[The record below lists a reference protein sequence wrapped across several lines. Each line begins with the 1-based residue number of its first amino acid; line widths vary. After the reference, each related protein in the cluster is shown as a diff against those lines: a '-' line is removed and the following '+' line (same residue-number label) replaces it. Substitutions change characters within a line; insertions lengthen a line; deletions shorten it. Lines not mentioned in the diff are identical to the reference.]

1 MRTKELGRT
10 GLEVSIVGLGTAF
23 LGIPDVDEA
32 GRAYSVPGAP
42 WDVEVDPEMGAQAV
56 IAAIEGGCTLVD
68 TAPLYLATQSE
79 RMIGDA
85 LRQRPDLK
93 SRVTVTTKVGQLYND
108 IDHSRDAVLRHV
120 EGSLE
125 RLGLER
131 FDLLYIHDAMDVPME
146 RVMAD
151 DGALG
156 ALRQLQDEGLVA
168 WVGTASNVPATNV
181 EYIETGAFDAAV
193 IPECWSLL
201 NQRATER
208 ILPAAEKHG
217 VGLVGATPLE
227 RGLLATGEVR
237 GRNYLARRFTPEVM
251 DHVARIQGLCAD
263 HGVAMGAVAL
273 QWCTRH
279 PLVASTIPGA
289 RTVAEARSNAEA
301 GSAPVPEA
309 LWQDLEPLVRHWP
322 ISEV

>member
-1 MRTKELGRT
+1 MQTKKLGRT

-23 LGIPDVDEA
+23 LGIPGANEA
-32 GRAYSVPGAP
+32 ARAYSVPGAP
-42 WDVEVDPEMGAQAV
+42 WDVALDPEMGAQVV
-56 IAAIEGGCTLVD
+56 ITAIEGGCTLVD
-68 TAPLYLATQSE
+68 TAPLYLATESE

-93 SRVTVTTKVGQLYND
+93 SRATVTTKVGQLYND

-120 EGSLE
+120 EGSLD

-146 RVMAD
+146 RVMGG

-156 ALRQLQDEGLVA
+156 ALRQLQDEGVVT

-201 NQRATER
+201 NQSAAER

-227 RGLLATGEVR
+227 RGLLATGQVR

-263 HGVAMGAVAL
+263 HGVAMNAAAL

-289 RTVAEARSNAEA
+289 RTTAEAEANAVA
-301 GSAPVPEA
+301 GSASIPEA
-309 LWQDLEPLVRHWP
+309 FWQDLEPLVRHFP
-322 ISEV
+322 VSEV

>member
-1 MRTKELGRT
+1 MRTKKLGRT

-23 LGIPDVDEA
+23 LGIPQANEA
-32 GRAYSVPGAP
+32 ARAYSVPGQP
-42 WDVEVDPEMGAQAV
+42 FDVKADPEMGAQAV

-68 TAPLYLATQSE
+68 TAPLYLAAESE

-93 SRVTVTTKVGQLYND
+93 SRVTVTTKVGQLYGD
-108 IDHSRDAVLRHV
+108 IDHSGDAVLRHV
-120 EGSLE
+120 EGSLR

-131 FDLLYIHDAMDVPME
+131 FDLLYIHDAMDVPMA

-156 ALRQLQDEGLVA
+156 ALRRLQDEGVVT
-168 WVGTASNVPATNV
+168 WVGTASNEPATNV
-181 EYIETGAFDAAV
+181 EYLETGAFDAAV

-201 NQRATER
+201 NQRAAER
-208 ILPAAEKHG
+208 ILPAAEKHD

-227 RGLLATGEVR
+227 RGLLATGRVP
-237 GRNYLARRFTPEVM
+237 GRSYLARRFTPEVM
-251 DHVARIQGLCAD
+251 DHVTRIQGLCAD
-263 HGVAMGAVAL
+263 HGVAMNAVSL

-279 PLVASTIPGA
+279 PQVASTIPGA
-289 RTVAEARSNAEA
+289 RTPAEAEANAEA
-301 GSAPVPEA
+301 GSAPIPEA

-322 ISEV
+322 VSEV